1 MTKIR
6 VLDKQV
12 CKFVSSCEI
21 SETESMHLYLE
32 LCKKI
37 GTCLRVLI
45 SNNPFKNYKMTF
57 ESYDALNHMIDIV
70 KLNNLV
76 EQLKNESNEMI
87 SEVISIYEEL
97 REF

>member
-1 MTKIR
+1 
-6 VLDKQV
+6 
-12 CKFVSSCEI
+12 
-21 SETESMHLYLE
+21 MHLYLE